1 VVGNPLEEHNNRKS
15 HSVSRYDDS
24 LALLTC
30 IRCHLSIS
38 KNIGAFDIMSDR
50 LIYALA
56 NYWE

>member
-1 VVGNPLEEHNNRKS
+1 VVGNPLEEHNSRES
-15 HSVSRYDDS
+15 HSISRYGDS

-38 KNIGAFDIMSDR
+38 KNNGAFDMVSDR